1 MTLTWSAV
9 WCVRATNPVKKKRPD
24 FGLFSCRYPG
34 DGSQLLELSQGHVV
48 GTKTEDP
55 HLAAMVIGGW
65 SSIQSECPATV
76 LLERDDLHAGPAA
89 VSLEWM
95 LLSSCFLWFER
106 YPSMCPQAFFI
117 MTGDAVHPL
126 RWHGFVVLSFVPFA

>member
-1 MTLTWSAV
+1 MLLMFPSFPDR
-9 WCVRATNPVKKKRPD
+9 CQLDNDLDMVRRVVCEGNQSSEKRPD
-24 FGLFSCRYPG
+24 FGLFSCRDPS

-95 LLSSCFLWFER
+95 LLSSCFLRFKG
-106 YPSMCPQAFFI
+106 YPSMCP
-117 MTGDAVHPL
+117 
-126 RWHGFVVLSFVPFA
+126 